1 VANYHREKLG
11 PEFSLFVRRKGSVH
25 VRVFDVARV
34 NARTMYLA
42 VKKERAA
49 MHRITTAS
57 RNWPSVDNEKPTLV
71 PMTA

>member
-1 VANYHREKLG
+1 
-11 PEFSLFVRRKGSVH
+11 
-25 VRVFDVARV
+25 
-34 NARTMYLA
+34 MYLA